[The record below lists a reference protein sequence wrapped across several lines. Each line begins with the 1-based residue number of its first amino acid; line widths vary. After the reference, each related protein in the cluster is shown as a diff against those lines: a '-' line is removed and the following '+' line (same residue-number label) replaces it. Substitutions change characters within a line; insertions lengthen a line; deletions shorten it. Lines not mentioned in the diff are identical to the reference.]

1 MAAANL
7 VQSAQTRYLFMQ
19 VMSIAACGSFFRFVM
34 FIPDSNFAGMT
45 ISLVVMGAVMGAST
59 ALTRTFLWAAGASW
73 DDHDGRRGAR
83 AGQLLVERG
92 AALICVQAL
101 FWAEGG
107 TQWKHD
113 GMAGYAV
120 VGALTVAA
128 ALALATGAGGARAA
142 DNQAGFRA
150 YFGAQVRKRRS
161 SGGPPRPRGGA
172 EERRRLLVPDAAAK
186 QHRPRHRSRGSPKP
200 GPRGARLESILETH
214 EEEDEEGV
222 ENIDEESW

>member
-1 MAAANL
+1 M
-7 VQSAQTRYLFMQ
+7 
-19 VMSIAACGSFFRFVM
+19 I
-34 FIPDSNFAGMT
+34 
-45 ISLVVMGAVMGAST
+45 VMGAVMGAST

-161 SGGPPRPRGGA
+161 SGGASSSSPTGAGA
-172 EERRRLLVPDAAAK
+172 EERRRLLVPDAAAAK

-222 ENIDEESW
+222 ENNRDEESW